1 MGFLELTPEQSL
13 GYSILGLLAIIVIF
27 FGYVIYKTIKSEKK
41 AKVFRSDMKKG
52 DEVYVP
58 LSNGIYGEILETK
71 EDSVYVIVKVRKGLI
86 YPK

>member
-13 GYSILGLLAIIVIF
+13 GYLILVLLAIIVAI
-27 FGYVIYKTIKSEKK
+27 FGYIIYNTIRNERK
-41 AKVFRSDMKKG
+41 AKLFRVDMKKG

-58 LSNGIYGEILETK
+58 LSNGIYGEVLETK